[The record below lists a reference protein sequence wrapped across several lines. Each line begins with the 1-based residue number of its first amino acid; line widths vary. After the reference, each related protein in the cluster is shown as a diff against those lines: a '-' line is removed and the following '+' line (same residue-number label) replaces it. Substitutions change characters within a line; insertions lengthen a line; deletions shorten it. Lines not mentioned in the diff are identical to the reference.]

1 MKAPSKSLAA
11 GVVKRG
17 LEIGVCRYG
26 CKWARE
32 FRSHEPDA
40 LGTKGSKEERKEGK
54 KRMKGRREGKSQ
66 ERKGAKERRRGKK
79 KNKTGKRGPW
89 PCG

>member
-11 GVVKRG
+11 SVVKRG
-17 LEIGVCRYG
+17 LEIGVCRCG

-32 FRSHEPDA
+32 FWSHEPDA
-40 LGTKGSKEERKEGK
+40 LGTKGRNEGRKEGK
-54 KRMKGRREGKSQ
+54 RRTKGRREGKSQ
-66 ERKGAKERRRGKK
+66 EREGAKERRKK
-79 KNKTGKRGPW
+79 KTGKSGPW